1 MTDIVS
7 DQPIAGSQS
16 RKDLARLTYA
26 AVFLV
31 VTSVCFIN
39 ARAAYGHHLVQTK
52 QYSSVM
58 TTAQYSAFIDS
69 LFLLTQLAVLL
80 LFFRPLPKVFASRS
94 AEDSANRPIIGRI
107 GLGFLAGLITFL
119 AGASFVGG
127 PQSSTLGTFLANHF
141 FSVSAMMLVV
151 LVVVLLPVASEIFF
165 RGIFFRQLL
174 ESMPLIP
181 ALILST
187 ALFTWAWPM
196 FNSIAAIALGLLTG
210 VLYYRTRSILA
221 CIVANA
227 TATVALGIYV
237 MCRALL
243 LV

>member
-1 MTDIVS
+1 MTDIAS
-7 DQPIAGSQS
+7 DQPIPGSQS

-31 VTSVCFIN
+31 VTSVCFVHS
-39 ARAAYGHHLVQTK
+39 RAAYENHLVQTK

-58 TTAQYSAFIDS
+58 ATAQYSAFIDS
-69 LFLLTQLAVLL
+69 LFLLMQLAVLL
-80 LFFRPLPKVFASRS
+80 LFFRPLPTVFASRS
-94 AEDSANRPIIGRI
+94 SENPTNRPVIARI
-107 GLGFLAGLITFL
+107 GLGFLAGLVTFL

-127 PQSSTLGTFLANHF
+127 PQSSTLGTFVANHL
-141 FSVSAMMLVV
+141 FSVSAVVLVV
-151 LVVVLLPVASEIFF
+151 LVVVLLPLASEIFF

-174 ESMPLIP
+174 ESMPLAP

-196 FNSIAAIALGLLTG
+196 FNSIAALALGLLSG
-210 VLYYRTRSILA
+210 VLFYRTRSVLA

-227 TATVALGIYV
+227 TATIALGV
-237 MCRALL
+237 FVTCRALL

>member
-1 MTDIVS
+1 MTDIES
-7 DQPIAGSQS
+7 GEPILGSQS
-16 RKDLARLTYA
+16 RRNLGRLTYS

-31 VTSVCFIN
+31 VTSVCFVH
-39 ARAAYGHHLVQTK
+39 ARAAYENHLVQTK
-52 QYSSVM
+52 QYHSVM
-58 TTAQYSAFIDS
+58 TTVQYSAFIDS
-69 LFLLTQLAVLL
+69 LFLLVQLAVLL
-80 LFFRPLPKVFASRS
+80 LFFRPLPTVFASRPS
-94 AEDSANRPIIGRI
+94 EDSANRPIIAHI
-107 GLGFLAGLITFL
+107 GLGFLAGIITFL

-127 PQSSTLGTFLANHF
+127 PQSSMLGTFLANQF
-141 FSVSAMMLVV
+141 YSVSAVMLVV
-151 LVVVLLPVASEIFF
+151 LVVVLVPVASELFF

-174 ESMPLIP
+174 ESMPLTP

-210 VLYYRTRSILA
+210 LLYYRTRSLLA
-221 CIVANA
+221 CIVAHA
-227 TATVALGIYV
+227 TANIALGIYV